1 MSSEPNTGKRE
12 APGWVGTPHGRF
24 VYVIDGWQNEFHL
37 RDHLG
42 NTRLVLMEEDTGTL
56 ATLQQNHYYPFG
68 MLNPSL
74 STSNTIGALK
84 DNRYLYNGKE
94 FNDDFDLNWYDY
106 GARFYDPQIGRW
118 HSVDPLCEVN
128 RRWSPYRYAY
138 NNPLRYIDPDGMLE
152 DNFYFDENY
161 KLVSYVENDEPDRVF
176 IIRNEPDELD
186 ENGNVLTTQTKVNE
200 VQMSSEEVELRMGE
214 NGFKKVIKEQT
225 LEEQIMT
232 TFFTDADGGNRVT
245 SKEVIHSSTQILEEK
260 TKYIEKNRELKSIQS
275 TYLYSSQPTQNNG
288 AFMIESVVVRK
299 NYNYDKKDPSENI
312 NKVIQ
317 FIFQILHTFQ

>member
-1 MSSEPNTGKRE
+1 
-12 APGWVGTPHGRF
+12 
-24 VYVIDGWQNEFHL
+24 
-37 RDHLG
+37 
-42 NTRLVLMEEDTGTL
+42 
-56 ATLQQNHYYPFG
+56 
-68 MLNPSL
+68 
-74 STSNTIGALK
+74 
-84 DNRYLYNGKE
+84 
-94 FNDDFDLNWYDY
+94 
-106 GARFYDPQIGRW
+106 
-118 HSVDPLCEVN
+118 VDPLCEVN

>member
-1 MSSEPNTGKRE
+1 
-12 APGWVGTPHGRF
+12 
-24 VYVIDGWQNEFHL
+24 NEFHL

-42 NTRLVLMEEDTGTL
+42 NTRVVVMEEDTGTL
-56 ATLQQNHYYPFG
+56 ATLQLNHYYPFG
-68 MLNPSL
+68 MLPPSL
-74 STSNTIGALK
+74 RTSNTIGALK